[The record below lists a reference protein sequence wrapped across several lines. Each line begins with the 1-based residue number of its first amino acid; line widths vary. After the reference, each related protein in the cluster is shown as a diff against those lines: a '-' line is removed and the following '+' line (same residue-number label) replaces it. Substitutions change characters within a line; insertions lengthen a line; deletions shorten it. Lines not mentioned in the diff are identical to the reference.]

1 MTAADECTCGCGG
14 HDERLAPAPPHNPPG
29 RTALD
34 DRVGEYGSFLAAL
47 LDRLASPAY
56 PALEGLTVRTPD
68 DPAIGLLDAAAV
80 LGDLLTFH
88 SERIADEAYIRTA
101 NEHRS
106 LVLLGRLVGHRPRPG
121 VAAATH
127 LAYTLERDPRAET
140 LPVVI
145 PRGARAHSVPASADE
160 ESLTFETSRDL
171 SARWDFNELKV
182 RRRRPSLVTPEDLE
196 RRPELFVEGTAN
208 SLQTGD
214 QLLFVF
220 GEQAGGE
227 RRLLPVARVR
237 VDRDE
242 DVTAISLPESAPRT
256 LKELVDE
263 VRRWVAEPVAP
274 GEPGDEPPT
283 PEVPDPRPVS
293 RLIEDFDEQV
303 LAPLRVALDGV
314 KTPESLAGVLAEPVA
329 RLGEAQ
335 VLAEPWEDVA
345 AWFEQLQ
352 AVLDELAERALELAP
367 AQTAQGGAEEG
378 LRASAAVSW
387 PVAPTR
393 RKPQIQYSPAPLKEG
408 SRAAAFHALAAVLPA
423 LRAQA
428 PGPPNG
434 TGAQQPGT
442 DTARLLAV
450 LNPSLGSLYPAWRR
464 AASTST
470 AQLLRALLAMRV
482 TAAPF
487 GASAPL
493 KPVQDDRGRVIRS
506 ADWPLTGAV
515 LTGMRIVY
523 DTAGRAPVRAE
534 FQYVEG
540 NSSDQRA
547 VTLPLAQQVSFALGP
562 GMVDLS
568 TRAAHDREL
577 SWLTRRPADS
587 QEPGVTVRLRDGLPQ
602 RTLFVSRPDEDG
614 LIHVGVNNGTAQEIS
629 LRPGATEQFTH
640 GEYEVSLRYTTGSTE
655 PNVEVVIASKP
666 APVNRRVLQL
676 DSVHTSITVGS
687 WVAVQRPA
695 KGAQD
700 GIPGDPK
707 LAFVTTQ
714 VVAAR
719 TAAYSNYGITGRG
732 TELTLADP
740 WLDEFDVLLSHIRD
754 TTVYAGGEPLR
765 LADEPLGED
774 VHGNEIELA
783 ELYDGLRPGR
793 LLVVT
798 GERGDIPGTA
808 GVTATEVVTI
818 AAADAAVDPWLPGDR
833 VHTRLT
839 LTTDL
844 LHRYRRET
852 VRILGNVVEATH
864 GESREEAIGSGDS
877 DRVGQ
882 TFALWQSPLTWLADD
897 NPLGATPV
905 LEVRVDGVRWH
916 EVDSLAGRGPR
927 DRVYITGTA
936 SDGRTTVTFGDGVHG
951 ARLPSGHENVHARY
965 RFGTGK
971 AANVPAQR
979 ITQPLTRPLGVTA
992 VTNPRPATGGADA
1005 DGPGLTRRTI
1015 PLAVSALDRLVSPA
1029 DYEDF
1034 ARSRAGIGRAA
1045 ARELFDGRRRVLHV
1059 TVAGTDDVLL
1069 DGDSDTLRALR
1080 GALTEYGDGNLTVR
1094 VDVRELVLLLVA
1106 AKVKVAPDHA
1116 WEYVEPRLRA
1126 ALLRR
1131 LGYDGRELGQP
1142 ARLSDLLATAHTVP
1156 GVDYV
1161 DVDVFTGVPASATP
1175 RELAALLTDPGAPR
1189 SSVPAHPATYDE
1201 KIHTVR
1207 DEHGE
1212 TLSSVCACYGI
1223 PLAELLRLNPDITDT
1238 RRLVKGRKVYVFRGI
1253 RPAQLALLSPR
1264 AADTLILTEVK

>member
-1 MTAADECTCGCGG
+1 MTEVPITDDCGCGGACRSG
-14 HDERLAPAPPHNPPG
+14 HDERLAPAPVHNPPG

-34 DRVGEYGSFLAAL
+34 YRVGEYGSFRAAL

-56 PALEGLTVRTPD
+56 PALRGLTVRTPD
-68 DPAIGLLDAAAV
+68 DPAIGLLEATAV

-127 LAYTLERDPRAET
+127 LAYTLERDPRAEA
-140 LPVVI
+140 LPVLI
-145 PRGARAHSVPASADE
+145 PRGARSHSVPASADE
-160 ESLTFETSRDL
+160 QSLTFETSRDL
-171 SARWDFNELKV
+171 TARWDWNELKV
-182 RRRRPSLVTPEDLE
+182 RRRRPSLVTPADLE
-196 RRPELFVEGTAN
+196 RRSELFVEGMAN

-227 RRLLPVARVR
+227 RKLLPVAKAR
-237 VDRDE
+237 VDREDE
-242 DVTAISLPESAPRT
+242 ITAISLPKSAPPT

-263 VRRWVAEPVAP
+263 VRRWTAAPVAP

-283 PEVPDPRPVS
+283 PEVPNPRPVS
-293 RLIEDFDEQV
+293 RLIEDFEDQV
-303 LAPLRVALDGV
+303 LAPLREDLDGIRS
-314 KTPESLAGVLAEPVA
+314 PERLAARVAEPVA

-335 VLAEPWEDVA
+335 VLAEPYADVA
-345 AWFEQLQ
+345 AWFEQLE
-352 AVLDELAERALELAP
+352 AVLAELAERALELAP
-367 AQTAQGGAEEG
+367 AQSDS
-378 LRASAAVSW
+378 SAA
-387 PVAPTR
+387 PQGLVA
-393 RKPQIQYSPAPLKEG
+393 QLPAPPDSG
-408 SRAAAFHALAAVLPA
+408 AARTAALEALGAVLPA
-423 LRAQA
+423 LRASARA
-428 PGPPNG
+428 PRGG
-434 TGAQQPGT
+434 TGSQRPGT
-442 DTARLLAV
+442 DTARLLSA
-450 LNPSLGSLYPAWRR
+450 LNPSLGTLYPAWRT
-464 AASTST
+464 AAAPSTP
-470 AQLLRALLAMRV
+470 QLLRELLAMRV

-487 GASAPL
+487 GATAPL
-493 KPVQDDRGRVIRS
+493 KPVQDDRGRVIRT

-515 LTGMRIVY
+515 LASMRVVY
-523 DTAGRAPVRAE
+523 DTSGRTPVRAE

-540 NSSDQRA
+540 SSSDQRA
-547 VTLPLAQQVSFALGP
+547 ENLPVAQPLTFPLGSGQV
-562 GMVDLS
+562 
-568 TRAAHDREL
+568 EL
-577 SWLTRRPADS
+577 SVRSGQDRDLNWLNRRPTDS
-587 QEPGVTVRLRDGLPQ
+587 QDPGVTARFQSGLPQ
-602 RTLFVSRPDEDG
+602 RTFFVSRPDDEG
-614 LIHVGVNNGTAQEIS
+614 LVHVGVHNGTSVQVP
-629 LRPGATEQFTH
+629 LRPGANEQITH
-640 GEYEVSLRYTTGSTE
+640 GEYEISLKYTVGTTE

-666 APVNRRVLQL
+666 EPLNRRVLQL
-676 DSVHTSITVGS
+676 DTVHTGITVGS
-687 WVAVQRPA
+687 WVAIQRPA
-695 KGAQD
+695 KGALD
-700 GIPGDPK
+700 GIPGDAK

-714 VVAAR
+714 VVSAR

-754 TTVYAGGEPLR
+754 TTVHAAGEPLR

-793 LLVVT
+793 TLMVS
-798 GERGDIPGTA
+798 GERSDIPGTA
-808 GVTATEVVTI
+808 GVKATEVVVI
-818 AAADAAVDPWLPGDR
+818 AAADPAVDPQLPGDH

-839 LTTDL
+839 LTADL
-844 LHRYRRET
+844 AHRYRRET
-852 VRILGNVVEATH
+852 VKVLGNVVEATH

-877 DRVGQ
+877 DRVNQ

-905 LEVRVDGVRWH
+905 LEIRVDGVLWH
-916 EVDSLAGRGPR
+916 EVDSLAGRGPGE
-927 DRVYITGTA
+927 RVFITGSTA
-936 SDGRTTVTFGDGVHG
+936 DGRTTVTFGDGING
-951 ARLPSGHENVHARY
+951 ARLPSGHENIRARY
-965 RFGTGK
+965 RFGTGR
-971 AANVPAQR
+971 AANVAADR
-979 ITQPLTRPLGVTA
+979 VTQPLTRPLGVTQ
-992 VTNPRPATGGADA
+992 VTNPRPARGGADA

-1015 PLAVSALDRLVSPA
+1015 PLAVSALDRLVSES

-1059 TVAGTDDVLL
+1059 TVAGTDDVPI

-1080 GALTEYGDGNLTVR
+1080 GALTEYGDLNLPVR

-1116 WEYVEPRLRA
+1116 WEFVEPRLRQ
-1126 ALLRR
+1126 ALLAR
-1131 LGYDGRELGQP
+1131 LGYEGRELGRP
-1142 ARLSDLLATAHTVP
+1142 ARLSDVLATAHSVP

-1175 RELAALLTDPGAPR
+1175 EELTGILTDPGPPR
-1189 SSVPAHPATYDE
+1189 ASVPAHPATYDE
-1201 KIHTVR
+1201 RTHTVR
-1207 DEHGE
+1207 AANGE
-1212 TLSSVCACYGI
+1212 TLSEICARYGV

-1238 RRLVKGRKVYVFRGI
+1238 RRLPKGRSVFVFRGI
-1253 RPAQLALLSPR
+1253 RPARLAMLSPK